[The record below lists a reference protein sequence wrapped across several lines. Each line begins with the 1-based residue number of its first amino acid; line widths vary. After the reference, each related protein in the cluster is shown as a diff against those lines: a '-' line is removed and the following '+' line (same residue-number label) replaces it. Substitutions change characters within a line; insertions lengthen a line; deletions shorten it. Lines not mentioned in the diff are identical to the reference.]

1 MKIRN
6 VLLLLMV
13 IATAM
18 GCGSPR
24 GGAGGGAAGGGGV
37 IGASVLSLTM
47 SATTLAA
54 GANATVTATLVDGA
68 GTPVANAKVIF
79 STSQT
84 SDTFLGN
91 FSTVSATTNANG
103 IVSVVLTAGTVGGAA
118 TITAASGGASAALT
132 YTVNVGSVS
141 LALTNPATG
150 AAVSNITI
158 GSPIKVTATVVDGA
172 GAVVVGA
179 VVTFSTN
186 TAIGKIIPASA
197 TALTDATG
205 KASVNLD
212 GVVAGAA
219 TVTVTVQLGASALT
233 GSAAYSVG
241 AAILTMPNPIV
252 FGINPLSANGSTSV
266 SVDVFSGGAL
276 VTTPVSVTFSS
287 TCSVA
292 GTATISSP
300 VTTVGGTATATYTD
314 RGCGAADTITASVA
328 STSLTGIL
336 TITPPSAGSIQF
348 ISAVPA
354 QISLKGTGG
363 AGRQE
368 TSIVT
373 FKVLDTAGN
382 PLAGKAVTF
391 ALSTTVGGIT
401 LSQAN
406 GTTDV
411 LGQVSTVVASG
422 TISTP
427 VRVIATTPGTGV
439 TLQTLSDVLTITTG
453 IPDQDSASLSAT
465 KLNIEGWTVD
475 GTTTILT
482 MRLADHFNNPVTDGT
497 AVNFVTEGGQVI
509 GSCTTIGSACSAT
522 LTSANPRP
530 AIDGRVTVLAFAVGE
545 ESFIDLNGNGLVDNA
560 TEMVDING
568 LSTDVA
574 EAFSDFNENG
584 LRDPAEPFIDFNADG
599 LFTRADG
606 KYSGVLCNPA
616 AGVFCAASPNV
627 HVRAS
632 KVIVFSS
639 SVPAPITV
647 TPASPIDLVGG
658 VIPNPQIASDCNKTQ
673 KTVTLRITDVNKNAM
688 PVGTTIKFTTT
699 NGTLIGTS
707 SFVVPNSTVNALT
720 SILPPPPAP
729 QIFPAIDY
737 QVTLKSDSQLV
748 TVIGGTNFCT
758 DPTPK
763 GNLIVTVT
771 TPLGVVTVDS
781 TTVVVNN

>member
-1 MKIRN
+1 M
-6 VLLLLMV
+6 
-13 IATAM
+13 ATMAA
-18 GCGSPR
+18 CGSPR
-24 GGAGGGAAGGGGV
+24 GGTGGGTAGGSGV
-37 IGASVLSLTM
+37 TGASVLSLTM
-47 SATTLAA
+47 TATTLAA

-68 GTPVANAKVIF
+68 GAPVANATVTF

-84 SDTFLGN
+84 SDTL
-91 FSTVSATTNANG
+91 STVSATTNANG
-103 IVSVVLTAGTVGGAA
+103 IVSVVLTAGTVGGTA

-150 AAVSNITI
+150 AVVSNITI
-158 GSPIKVTATVVDGA
+158 GSPIKVTATVVDGT
-172 GAVVVGA
+172 GAVVTGA
-179 VVTFSTN
+179 VVTFATN

-205 KASVNLD
+205 QASVNLD

-219 TVTVTVQLGASALT
+219 TVTATVQLGASALT
-233 GSAAYSVG
+233 SSAAYSVG

-314 RGCGAADTITASVA
+314 KGCGAADTITASVA
-328 STSLTGIL
+328 GITRTGTL
-336 TITPPSAGSIQF
+336 TITPPSSGSIQF
-348 ISAVPA
+348 ISAAPA

-382 PLAGKAVTF
+382 PLAGKVVTF

-406 GTTDV
+406 GTTDA
-411 LGQVSTVVASG
+411 LGQVSTVVSSG

-427 VRVIATTPGTGV
+427 VRVIATTPGTGA
-439 TLQTLSDVLTITTG
+439 TLQTLSDVLTISTG

-475 GTTTILT
+475 GTTSILT
-482 MRLADHFNNPVTDGT
+482 MRLADHFNNPVPDGT
-497 AVNFVTEGGQVI
+497 AVNFVTEGGQII
-509 GSCTTIGSACSAT
+509 GSCTSLGGACSST

-530 AIDGRVTVLAFAVGE
+530 ANGRVTILAFAVGE
-545 ESFIDLNGNGLVDNA
+545 ESFIDLNGNGLADNA
-560 TEMVDING
+560 GEMLDING
-568 LSTDVA
+568 FSTDLP

-599 LFTRADG
+599 LYTLADG

-616 AGVFCAASPNV
+616 AGVFCATSPNL
-627 HVRAS
+627 HVRS
-632 KVIVFSS
+632 SIVLTFSS
-639 SVPAPITV
+639 SNAVITPPAVAPNLGGAN
-647 TPASPIDLVGG
+647 PAI
-658 VIPNPQIASDCNKTQ
+658 NCNAAPSATF
-673 KTVTLRITDVNKNAM
+673 RITDINGNAM
-688 PVGTTIKFTTT
+688 PVGTTISFATT
-699 NGTLIGTS
+699 NGTITGANT
-707 SFVVPNSTVNALT
+707 FVVPNTNTSVTTSPTAFDYTV
-720 SILPPPPAP
+720 S
-729 QIFPAIDY
+729 
-737 QVTLKSDSQLV
+737 LKSDAAFTAPV
-748 TVIGGTNFCT
+748 PPATTGTCT
-758 DPTPK
+758 D
-763 GNLIVTVT
+763 T
-771 TPLGVVTVDS
+771 TPLGTLTVTVKTPLGIV
-781 TTVVVNN
+781 TTGSVAVNN

>member
-1 MKIRN
+1 
-6 VLLLLMV
+6 
-13 IATAM
+13 
-18 GCGSPR
+18 
-24 GGAGGGAAGGGGV
+24 
-37 IGASVLSLTM
+37 
-47 SATTLAA
+47 
-54 GANATVTATLVDGA
+54 
-68 GTPVANAKVIF
+68 
-79 STSQT
+79 
-84 SDTFLGN
+84 
-91 FSTVSATTNANG
+91 
-103 IVSVVLTAGTVGGAA
+103 
-118 TITAASGGASAALT
+118 
-132 YTVNVGSVS
+132 
-141 LALTNPATG
+141 
-150 AAVSNITI
+150 
-158 GSPIKVTATVVDGA
+158 
-172 GAVVVGA
+172 
-179 VVTFSTN
+179 
-186 TAIGKIIPASA
+186 
-197 TALTDATG
+197 
-205 KASVNLD
+205 
-212 GVVAGAA
+212 
-219 TVTVTVQLGASALT
+219 
-233 GSAAYSVG
+233 
-241 AAILTMPNPIV
+241 MPNPIV

-314 RGCGAADTITASVA
+314 KGCGAADTITASVA
-328 STSLTGIL
+328 GITRTGTL
-336 TITPPSAGSIQF
+336 TITPPSSGSIQF

-382 PLAGKAVTF
+382 PLAGKVVTF

-406 GTTDV
+406 ATTDA

-599 LFTRADG
+599 LFTLADG

-627 HVRAS
+627 HVRGS
-632 KVIVFSS
+632 IVIVFSS
-639 SVPAPITV
+639 SSATITPP
-647 TPASPIDLVGG
+647 TPAINLGG
-658 VIPNPQIASDCNKTQ
+658 NNAGSQCNTPA
-673 KTVTLRITDVNKNAM
+673 TATFRITDVNLNAM
-688 PVGTTIKFTTT
+688 PVGTTISFATT
-699 NGTLIGTS
+699 NGTLTGTS
-707 SFVVPNSTVNALT
+707 SFVVPNTSAKATTALA
-720 SILPPPPAP
+720 LG
-729 QIFPAIDY
+729 IFDY
-737 QVTLKSDSQLV
+737 KVSLKSDSALV
-748 TVIGGTNFCT
+748 AGTCV
-758 DPTPK
+758 DPTP
-763 GNLIVTVT
+763 GVPGGFLTVTVT
-771 TPLGVVTVDS
+771 TPLGVVTTGSVA
-781 TTVVVNN
+781 VNN